1 MTTNTTTDWKTL
13 IRRIKAEKFTPIISD
28 RVFFPGDNK
37 IIPTWATE
45 IDYPYSGEHGVSIAQ
60 LAQYLGINRRDYLT
74 AKEDFL
80 EFSKTYTFSKVKT
93 DRQLS
98 ASEFLDTLQE
108 ELPDLTF
115 SQLASRLDFPKFD
128 DPMQNPLRLLAELPL
143 PMYVTTSYYDF
154 LETSLKAAGKE
165 PITEVCYWYD
175 DLKDDVPSIYD
186 DEPDYL
192 PSVMR
197 PLVYHLNGLDAYPSS
212 LVITEDDYLD
222 FLVKISEDN
231 EVVPRR
237 VAQAFADSTLLLLGY
252 QLDDWNFKTLFRGLI
267 NTRRASRRLLS
278 LSIQIVPQMAEGSPE
293 KAIQKVQDYLGRY
306 FDKANFEVYWGTPQ
320 EFAQEL
326 WAQWQKTA

>member
-1 MTTNTTTDWKTL
+1 MTANTTDWKTL

-28 RVFFPGDNK
+28 RVFFPGDNQV
-37 IIPTWATE
+37 IPAWATE
-45 IDYPYSGEHGVSIAQ
+45 IDYPYPGEHGVSIAQ
-60 LAQYLGINRRDYLT
+60 LAQYLGIHRRDYLT

-80 EFSKTYTFSKVKT
+80 EFSKTYTLNKVKT
-93 DRQLS
+93 DRQLE
-98 ASEFLDTLQE
+98 ASEFLDTLAD
-108 ELPDLTF
+108 ELADLTF
-115 SQLASRLDFPKFD
+115 SQLASRLDFPKFEE
-128 DPMQNPLRLLAELPL
+128 PMQNPLRLLAELPL
-143 PMYVTTSYYDF
+143 PIYVTTSYYDF

-165 PITEVCYWYD
+165 PVTEICYWYD
-175 DLKDDVPSIYD
+175 DLKDDVPSIYES
-186 DEPDYL
+186 EPDYL
-192 PSVMR
+192 PSVTR

-222 FLVKISEDN
+222 FLVKISEDI

-278 LSIQIVPQMAEGSPE
+278 LSIQMVPQMAEGSPE
-293 KAIQKVQDYLGRY
+293 TARQKVQDYLGRY

>member
-1 MTTNTTTDWKTL
+1 MTTNNTDWRTL

-28 RVFFPGDNK
+28 RVFFPGDNQV
-37 IIPTWATE
+37 IPTWASE
-45 IDYPYSGEHGVSIAQ
+45 IDYPYPGEHGVNIAQ
-60 LAQYLGINRRDYLT
+60 LAQYLGINRRDYLV

-80 EFSKTYTFSKVKT
+80 EFSKTYTLGKVKI
-93 DRQLS
+93 DRQLA
-98 ASEFLDTLQE
+98 ASEFLETLAD

-143 PMYVTTSYYDF
+143 PIYVTTSYYDF
-154 LETSLKAAGKE
+154 LETSLKAAGKR
-165 PITEVCYWYD
+165 PVTELCYWYD
-175 DLKDDVPSIYD
+175 DLRDDVPSIYD
-186 DEPDYL
+186 SEPDYAPTAL
-192 PSVMR
+192 R

-222 FLVKISEDN
+222 FLVKISEDL
-231 EVVPRR
+231 EVIPRR
-237 VAQAFADSTLLLLGY
+237 VAQAFTDSTLLLLGY

-278 LSIQIVPQMAEGSPE
+278 LAIQMISQDLHSSPE
-293 KAIQKVQDYLGRY
+293 ANQQKIQDYLGRY

-320 EFAQEL
+320 EFTQEL